1 MGKRGTR
8 RRASVHAV
16 LRVLIVVFALGVC
29 TLTCSAASP
38 VPPATASAPM
48 RAAMSMDVTATGI
61 SALSLDSA
69 AHPGQRTH
77 AAPASSVSGP
87 CLCCAGSSG
96 CHYTVAAGSV
106 QPLAAGTHAQPN
118 APPFEDSSS
127 TTEAGRADP
136 VPKSLS
142 ELSLLRI

>member
-29 TLTCSAASP
+29 TLACSAASP
-38 VPPATASAPM
+38 APPATASAPM

-61 SALSLDSA
+61 SALALDGA
-69 AHPGQRTH
+69 AHPGPRTH
-77 AAPASSVSGP
+77 AAPASGGP

-96 CHYTVAAGSV
+96 CHYTVASGSV

-118 APPFEDSSS
+118 APPSEDSSS
-127 TTEAGRADP
+127 STEVGRADP